1 MTTAPETAFIYSER
15 YQQFDYGPDHPL
27 RNTRLA
33 LTYELCQAYGLL
45 SLPGTRL
52 VEARDATE
60 EEIIAFHRPDYVE
73 VFRVADRGQAPPT
86 LWDYG
91 LGTSDNPIFP
101 GVYAWSLL
109 STGASLRAME
119 LVDSGQVAC
128 AFNIAGGLHHAA
140 AARAAGFCYFND
152 AAVIIKHLVRR
163 GRRVAYVDIDAH
175 HGDGVQFGFYDTD
188 QVLTLSIHESGES
201 LFPGTGFVEEIGR
214 GRGIGYAVNV
224 PLLAGSDDEIFLW
237 ALDQVVPPLLTAFN
251 PDVVVTQL
259 GADTHRT
266 DPLTNLAL
274 TTNGFAEAVRR
285 LRSLCR
291 RWIALGGGGYN
302 LENVPRSWTLAWAI
316 MNQREVSDELPES
329 FRATFQRLGFRPSRI
344 RDDPYLA
351 EASTR
356 EQAWRLVR
364 EQVHRLQQL
373 VFPLH
378 GM

>member
-73 VFRVADRGQAPPT
+73 VFRVADRDQAPPT

-128 AFNIAGGLHHAA
+128 AFSIAGGLHHAA

-152 AAVIIKHLVRR
+152 AAVIIKHLVHR

-291 RWIALGGGGYN
+291 KWIALGGGGYN

-316 MNQREVSDELPES
+316 MNQHEVPDELPES

-356 EQAWRLVR
+356 EQAWRFVR
-364 EQVHRLQQL
+364 EQVHRLQKL

>member
-1 MTTAPETAFIYSER
+1 MTTAPRTAFIYSDR
-15 YQQFDYGPDHPL
+15 YQQFDYGPGHPL

-33 LTYELCQAYGLL
+33 LTHELCQAYGLL
-45 SLPGTRL
+45 GLPTTQL

-60 EEIIAFHRPDYVE
+60 EEVAAFHRPDYVD
-73 VFRVADRGQAPPT
+73 VLRAADRGHMPPN

-109 STGASLRAME
+109 TTGASLQAME
-119 LVDSGQVAC
+119 LVDAGQVDC

-140 AARAAGFCYFND
+140 AARAAGFCYVND
-152 AAVIIKHLVRR
+152 AAVIIKHMVRR

-188 QVLTLSIHESGES
+188 RVLTISIHESGES

-214 GRGIGYAVNV
+214 GRGIGYAVNA
-224 PLLAGSDDEIFLW
+224 PLLPGSDDEIFLW
-237 ALDQVVPPLLTAFN
+237 ALDQVVPPLLTAFK
-251 PDVVVTQL
+251 PDVLVTQL

-274 TTNGFAEAVRR
+274 TTGGFAEAVRR
-285 LRSLCR
+285 LQPLCR
-291 RWIALGGGGYN
+291 KWIALGGGGYN

-316 MNQREVSDELPES
+316 MNRREVPDEMPDS
-329 FRATFQRLGFRPSRI
+329 FRATFHRLGFIPSRM
-344 RDDPYLA
+344 RDDPHVA
-351 EASTR
+351 EASAK
-356 EQAWRLVR
+356 EQAWRFVR
-364 EQVHRLQQL
+364 EQVRRLRTL
-373 VFPLH
+373 VFPHH
-378 GM
+378 GL

>member
-33 LTYELCQAYGLL
+33 LTYELCQACGLL

-60 EEIIAFHRPDYVE
+60 EEVIAFHRPDFVE
-73 VFRVADRGQAPPT
+73 VFRAADRGQAPPN

-91 LGTSDNPIFP
+91 LGTGDNPIFP

-109 STGASLRAME
+109 STGASLLAME

-285 LRSLCR
+285 LRPLCR
-291 RWIALGGGGYN
+291 KWIALGGGGYN
-302 LENVPRSWTLAWAI
+302 LENVPRSWALAWAI
-316 MNQREVSDELPES
+316 MNQREVQDELPES
-329 FRATFQRLGFRPSRI
+329 LRATFQRLGFRPSRI
-344 RDDPYLA
+344 RDDPYIA

-356 EQAWRLVR
+356 EQAWRFVR
-364 EQVHRLQQL
+364 EQVHRLQKL
-373 VFPLH
+373 VFPIH

>member
-1 MTTAPETAFIYSER
+1 
-15 YQQFDYGPDHPL
+15 
-27 RNTRLA
+27 
-33 LTYELCQAYGLL
+33 
-45 SLPGTRL
+45 
-52 VEARDATE
+52 
-60 EEIIAFHRPDYVE
+60 
-73 VFRVADRGQAPPT
+73 
-86 LWDYG
+86 
-91 LGTSDNPIFP
+91 
-101 GVYAWSLL
+101 
-109 STGASLRAME
+109 
-119 LVDSGQVAC
+119 
-128 AFNIAGGLHHAA
+128 
-140 AARAAGFCYFND
+140 
-152 AAVIIKHLVRR
+152 
-163 GRRVAYVDIDAH
+163 DAH

-316 MNQREVSDELPES
+316 MNQREVPDELPES
-329 FRATFQRLGFRPSRI
+329 FRATFERLGFRPSRI
-344 RDDPYLA
+344 RDDPYVA

-356 EQAWRLVR
+356 EQAWRFVR
-364 EQVHRLQQL
+364 EQVHRLQKL

>member
-237 ALDQVVPPLLTAFN
+237 ALDQVVPPLLAAFN

>member
-1 MTTAPETAFIYSER
+1 MTTAPKTAFIYSER
-15 YQQFDYGPDHPL
+15 YQRFDYGPAHPL

-45 SLPGTRL
+45 SHPATRIL
-52 VEARDATE
+52 QAREATE
-60 EEIIAFHRPDYVE
+60 EEVAAFHRPDYVE
-73 VFRVADRGQAPPT
+73 VFRAADRGQATPN

-91 LGTSDNPIFP
+91 LGTSDNPIIP
-101 GVYAWSLL
+101 GMYAWSLL
-109 STGASLRAME
+109 TAGASLQAME
-119 LVDSGQVAC
+119 LVDAGEVDC
-128 AFNIAGGLHHAA
+128 AFSIAGGLHHAA

-152 AAVIIKHLVRR
+152 AAVIIRHLVRR

-214 GRGIGYAVNV
+214 GRGIGYSVNV

-237 ALDQVVPPLLTAFN
+237 ALEQAVPPLLTAFR

-274 TTNGFAEAVRR
+274 TTTGFEEAVRR
-285 LRSLCR
+285 LKPLCR
-291 RWIALGGGGYN
+291 KWIALGGGGYN
-302 LENVPRSWTLAWAI
+302 LENVPRSWTLAWAV
-316 MNQREVSDELPES
+316 MNQREIPDDMPES
-329 FRATFQRLGFRPSRI
+329 FLSTFRRLGFRPSRI
-344 RDDPYLA
+344 RDDPYLP
-351 EASTR
+351 EASAR
-356 EQAWRLVR
+356 EQAWRFVR
-364 EQVHRLQQL
+364 EQVHRLQML
-373 VFPLH
+373 VFPHH
-378 GM
+378 GL

>member
-1 MTTAPETAFIYSER
+1 MTTAPQTAFIYSDR
-15 YQQFDYGPDHPL
+15 YQDFDYGPGHPL
-27 RNTRLA
+27 RNRRLA

-45 SLPGTRL
+45 SLPNTRL
-52 VEARDATE
+52 IQARDASE
-60 EEIIAFHRPDYVE
+60 EEVVAFHRADYVDI
-73 VFRVADRGQAPPT
+73 FRVADGGHAPPN

-109 STGASLRAME
+109 STGASLQAME
-119 LVDSGQVAC
+119 LVDSGQVEC
-128 AFNIAGGLHHAA
+128 AFSIAGGLHHAA
-140 AARAAGFCYFND
+140 TARAAGFCYFND
-152 AAVIIKHLVRR
+152 AGVIIKHLVRR

-201 LFPGTGFVEEIGR
+201 LFPGTGFVEEVGR

-237 ALDQVVPPLLTAFN
+237 ALDQVLPPLLTAFKA
-251 PDVVVTQL
+251 DVVVTQL

-274 TTNGFAEAVRR
+274 TTGGFAEAVRR
-285 LRSLCR
+285 LQPFCR
-291 RWIALGGGGYN
+291 KWVALGGGGYN
-302 LENVPRSWTLAWAI
+302 LANVPRSWTLAWAI
-316 MNQREVSDELPES
+316 MNRREIPDDLPES
-329 FRATFQRLGFRPSRI
+329 FVSTFRALGCRPSKI
-344 RDDPYLA
+344 RDEPFAA

-356 EQAWRLVR
+356 EKAWRFVR
-364 EQVHRLQQL
+364 EQVHRVKQL
-373 VFPLH
+373 VFPHH
-378 GM
+378 GL

>member
-1 MTTAPETAFIYSER
+1 MTTVPRTAFIYSDR
-15 YQQFDYGPDHPL
+15 YQQFDYGPGHPL

-33 LTYELCQAYGLL
+33 LTHELCQAYGLL
-45 SLPGTRL
+45 SLPTTQL

-60 EEIIAFHRPDYVE
+60 EEVAAFHRPDYVD
-73 VFRVADRGQAPPT
+73 VLRAADRGHMPPN

-109 STGASLRAME
+109 TTGASLQAME
-119 LVDSGQVAC
+119 LVDAGQVDC

-140 AARAAGFCYFND
+140 AARAAGFCYIND
-152 AAVIIKHLVRR
+152 AAVIIKHMVRQ

-188 QVLTLSIHESGES
+188 RVLTISIHESGES

-214 GRGIGYAVNV
+214 GRGIGYAVNA
-224 PLLAGSDDEIFLW
+224 PLLPGSDDEIFLW
-237 ALDQVVPPLLTAFN
+237 ALDQVVPPLITAFK
-251 PDVVVTQL
+251 PDVLVTQL

-274 TTNGFAEAVRR
+274 TTGGFAEAVRR
-285 LRSLCR
+285 LQPLCR
-291 RWIALGGGGYN
+291 KWIALGGGGYN

-316 MNQREVSDELPES
+316 MNRREVPDEMPDS
-329 FRATFQRLGFRPSRI
+329 FRATFHRLGLNPSRV
-344 RDDPYLA
+344 RDDPHVA
-351 EASTR
+351 EASAK
-356 EQAWRLVR
+356 EQAWRFVR
-364 EQVHRLQQL
+364 EQVRRLQIL
-373 VFPLH
+373 VFPHH
-378 GM
+378 GL

>member
-1 MTTAPETAFIYSER
+1 MTTVPRTAFIYSDR
-15 YQQFDYGPDHPL
+15 YQQFDYGAGHPL

-33 LTYELCQAYGLL
+33 LTHELCQAYGLL
-45 SLPGTRL
+45 SLPTTQL

-60 EEIIAFHRPDYVE
+60 EEVAAFHRPDYVD
-73 VFRVADRGQAPPT
+73 VLRAADRGHMPPN

-109 STGASLRAME
+109 TTGASLQAME
-119 LVDSGQVAC
+119 LVDAGQVDC

-140 AARAAGFCYFND
+140 AARAAGFCYIND
-152 AAVIIKHLVRR
+152 AAVVIKHMVRR

-188 QVLTLSIHESGES
+188 RVLTISIHESGES

-214 GRGIGYAVNV
+214 GRGIGYAVNA
-224 PLLAGSDDEIFLW
+224 PLLPGSDDEIFLW
-237 ALDQVVPPLLTAFN
+237 VLDQVVPPLLTAFK
-251 PDVVVTQL
+251 PDVLVTQL

-274 TTNGFAEAVRR
+274 TTGGFAEAVRR
-285 LRSLCR
+285 LQPLCR
-291 RWIALGGGGYN
+291 KWIALGGGGYN

-316 MNQREVSDELPES
+316 MNRREVPDEMPDS
-329 FRATFQRLGFRPSRI
+329 FRATFHRLGLNPSRV
-344 RDDPYLA
+344 RDDPHVA
-351 EASTR
+351 EASAK
-356 EQAWRLVR
+356 EQAWRFVR
-364 EQVHRLQQL
+364 EQVRRLQIL
-373 VFPLH
+373 VFPHH
-378 GM
+378 GL

>member
-1 MTTAPETAFIYSER
+1 MTTVPRTAFIYSDR
-15 YQQFDYGPDHPL
+15 YQQFDYGPGHPL

-33 LTYELCQAYGLL
+33 LTHELCQAYGLL
-45 SLPGTRL
+45 SLPTTQL

-60 EEIIAFHRPDYVE
+60 EEVAAFHRPDYVD
-73 VFRVADRGQAPPT
+73 VLRAADRGHMPPN

-109 STGASLRAME
+109 TTGASLQAME
-119 LVDSGQVAC
+119 LVDAGQVDC

-140 AARAAGFCYFND
+140 AARAAGFCYIND
-152 AAVIIKHLVRR
+152 AAVIIKHMVRR

-188 QVLTLSIHESGES
+188 RVLTISIHESGES

-214 GRGIGYAVNV
+214 GRGIGYAVNA
-224 PLLAGSDDEIFLW
+224 PLLPGSDDEIFLW
-237 ALDQVVPPLLTAFN
+237 VLDQVVPPLLTAFK
-251 PDVVVTQL
+251 PDVLVTQL

-274 TTNGFAEAVRR
+274 TTGGFAEAVRR
-285 LRSLCR
+285 LQPLCR
-291 RWIALGGGGYN
+291 KWIALGGGGYN

-316 MNQREVSDELPES
+316 MNRREVPDEMPDS
-329 FRATFQRLGFRPSRI
+329 FRATFHRLGLNPSRV
-344 RDDPYLA
+344 RDDPHVA
-351 EASTR
+351 EASAK
-356 EQAWRLVR
+356 EQAWRFVR
-364 EQVHRLQQL
+364 EQVRRLQIL
-373 VFPLH
+373 VFPHH
-378 GM
+378 GL